1 MKKDN
6 IRPTAAV
13 ATAIKWKKGR
23 LTITIRKKS
32 LIYFLWLWLA
42 TSTLAADVQIY
53 TMLDVFLHQR
63 LQPVRPVSSCFH
75 AFSVS

>member
-32 LIYFLWLWLA
+32 LIYFLWL
-42 TSTLAADVQIY
+42 
-53 TMLDVFLHQR
+53 
-63 LQPVRPVSSCFH
+63 
-75 AFSVS
+75 